1 MSVNI
6 QEEIKEQCR
15 EFMVDHY
22 LSFGAF
28 PIEFECNDIV
38 HPFCDYM
45 GWFSDDELNEIIAE
59 AKEPV

>member
-1 MSVNI
+1 M

-22 LSFGAF
+22 HSFGAF
-28 PIEFECNDIV
+28 PVEFECNDV
-38 HPFCDYM
+38 VYPFCDYM

-59 AKEPV
+59 AK